1 MIAHVA
7 EAGEARGRVIVRT
20 TSTRVSDHA
29 IRAAVRIAQ
38 AYRSE
43 IESLYIED
51 TELVALSRFP
61 VVREIAGTGGSWR
74 TLDPNTI
81 MRELRLHYRATQR
94 QLAAL
99 AEAAQVPVRERFI
112 RDEPLRALAVTCA
125 DCGPWNVV
133 VLSEPFGGGS
143 SGAIAAVLDNV
154 EDATGLVMVGPRAHR
169 TDGPVVMMLEDI
181 DAIAGMLRAGDR
193 LVDGT
198 DTPLVLAIISADAD
212 TASWIEG
219 QVRLMLAGRG
229 DLHIVHLP
237 LAQAEPALAA
247 EAIRRMRP
255 GFVIAR
261 FGGLVVPAAEDLSPL
276 AAALECPLL
285 LTR

>member
-20 TSTRVSDHA
+20 VSARASDIA
-29 IRAAVRIAQ
+29 MQAAVRIAQ

-51 TELVALSRFP
+51 TELIASSRFP
-61 VVREIAGTGGSWR
+61 FVREISLLGAIARPITPADVVR
-74 TLDPNTI
+74 D
-81 MRELRLHYRATQR
+81 LRFQFKALQR
-94 QLAAL
+94 RLGAL
-99 AEAAQVPVRERFI
+99 AGAAQVPIHERFV
-112 RDEPLRALAVTCA
+112 RDEPLRALAITCA

-133 VLSEPFGGGS
+133 VLTEPFGAGSGGD
-143 SGAIAAVLDNV
+143 IALLLDNV
-154 EDATGLVMVGPRAHR
+154 EDATGIVIVGPRASR
-169 TDGPVVMMLEDI
+169 TSGPVAMFLEDI
-181 DAIAGMLRAGDR
+181 DALSGMMRAGDR

-198 DTPLVLAIISADAD
+198 DIPLVLAIVAGDGE
-212 TASWIEG
+212 TAGWLES
-219 QVRLMLAGRG
+219 QARLMLGERP
-229 DLHIVHLP
+229 DVHFVHLA
-237 LAQAEPALAA
+237 LAHAEPALAA

-261 FGGLVVPAAEDLSPL
+261 FGGLVVPVSEDLSPL

-285 LTR
+285 LSR